1 MSRNTS
7 FSLLILIVFLG
18 FILRIHNL
26 DGIPLRGDE
35 AFSAFNWAQ
44 MPINQSL
51 SEIATIEPHPPLTY
65 VFFHIWNLIIG
76 GIESPFA
83 LRLFGVL
90 INLIGIPAM
99 YALGKHIT
107 QNRFVGIICALMWA
121 IHPFEIWHSQDFR
134 NYAIWAGLS
143 ATSLWLGL
151 RLIHHRKAVD
161 WLLYGVIALITG
173 LTFYTELLTLGAL
186 GIFVFIT
193 QWKYKH
199 FVYRFIG
206 LQTIIVT
213 IVLVGFVI
221 FQGSLLGGGGY
232 GGNVEPFN
240 VPDYLT
246 RFLPTLFVG
255 DSVPAEL
262 QGVWVS
268 LLAAVIVLGLAT
280 YRHSRQVMILL
291 LILILLPLLLLGIV
305 STRISIFH
313 PRYVLSTVPAVIL
326 LLSIGGY
333 SLGKYI
339 RKRFNI
345 NQNFVMVVIL
355 SPWFVLST
363 IALNNYYTV
372 TVFTKAPT
380 WDELG
385 NFLTNNVS
393 EHDLVIPL
401 SVDPAF
407 NYYYNGAAEHIGLP
421 DSPTQPDAEIIEELA
436 SIHSD
441 YDSIYVVANAIPSWQ
456 NADVVENWMNENMQL
471 VRLSSASGLGIRQYK
486 NWSVFDGISQEPLA
500 EFDNIVRLIDYELF
514 DTPLPTGE
522 LVLWLYWQPIQQ
534 TDQSL
539 KSFVHVVGDTNSES
553 SSPLWAQDDQ
563 FPQEGRIDTTS
574 WDSDTIYRD
583 VYYLPSDPV
592 IAGDYAFLVGWYDP
606 ETNSRLSTDTNN
618 DVYTLTSLTYLPN

>member
-18 FILRIHNL
+18 LILRIHNL
-26 DGIPLRGDE
+26 NGIPLRGDE

-51 SEIATIEPHPPLTY
+51 SEIAPIEPHPPLTY

-90 INLIGIPAM
+90 INLMGIPAM
-99 YALGKHIT
+99 YALGKHLT
-107 QNRFVGIICALMWA
+107 QDRLVGIICALMWA

-151 RLIHHRKAVD
+151 RLIHHRKTID
-161 WLLYGVIALITG
+161 WLLYGVVALITG

-186 GIFVFIT
+186 GIFVLITHRKQKPFI
-193 QWKYKH
+193 H
-199 FVYRFIG
+199 RFLS
-206 LQTIIVT
+206 LQAIIVV
-213 IVLVGFVI
+213 IVLMGFAI
-221 FQGSLLGGGGY
+221 LQGSLLGGGSY

-240 VPDYLT
+240 APDYIT
-246 RFLPTLFVG
+246 RFLPTLVIG
-255 DSVPAEL
+255 DSIPAEL
-262 QGVWVS
+262 QRVWVG
-268 LLAAVIVLGLAT
+268 LFAAGSVLGLAT

-291 LILILLPLLLLGIV
+291 LILILLPLLLLGTV

-326 LLSIGGY
+326 LLNIGSY
-333 SLGKYI
+333 SLAKLI
-339 RKRFNI
+339 RERFII
-345 NQNFVMVVIL
+345 NQNFVMMIIL
-355 SPWFVLST
+355 SPWFVLSA
-363 IALNNYYTV
+363 IALNNYYTI
-372 TVFTKAPT
+372 TVFTKAPA

-385 NFLTNNVS
+385 SFLTDNVS
-393 EHDLVIPL
+393 KNDLIIPL

-407 NYYYNGAAEHIGLP
+407 NYYYKGAAEDIGLP
-421 DSPTQPDAEIIEELA
+421 DSPTQPAAEIIEALA
-436 SIHSD
+436 SIHND

-486 NWSVFDGISQEPLA
+486 SWSMSDNISQNPLA

-522 LVLWLYWQPIQQ
+522 LVLWLYWQPIQK

-539 KSFVHVVGDTNSES
+539 KSFVHVVGDINPNSG
-553 SSPLWAQDDQ
+553 SPLWAQDDQ
-563 FPQEGRIDTTS
+563 FPQESRIDTAS

-583 VYYLPSDPV
+583 VYYLPSDPF
-592 IAGDYAFLVGWYDP
+592 IAGDYTFLVGWYDP
-606 ETNSRLSTDTNN
+606 ETSIRLNTNTNN